1 MATGVKNI
9 LDRSKSRGRADENQG
24 IQANKSIAGAGSGAG
39 GLNMTN

>member
-1 MATGVKNI
+1 MDTGVKNI

-24 IQANKSIAGAGSGAG
+24 IQANKSIVGGAGAG